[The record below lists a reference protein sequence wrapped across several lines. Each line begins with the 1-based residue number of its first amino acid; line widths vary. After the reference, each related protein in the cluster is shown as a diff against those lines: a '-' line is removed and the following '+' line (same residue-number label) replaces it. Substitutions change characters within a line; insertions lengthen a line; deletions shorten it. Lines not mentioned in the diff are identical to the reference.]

1 MTVTVYPSKLKGT
14 VSGISSKSYLHR
26 ILICAALSE
35 GKTEISFNTM
45 SKDISATISAISAFG
60 KKAECLNGKLVVS
73 DGDFFDSI
81 NVNES
86 GSTFRFI
93 LPILSVICKNRE
105 VEINGSEY
113 LASRPI
119 SPLYEEL
126 TAKGAKISKKGVFP
140 MTVSGNIQSG
150 KFTLP
155 GNISSQFVSGLLL
168 ALPMVS
174 GDSEIYI
181 EGTLQSKPYVDI
193 TIECMKLFGVD
204 VEETSYGYFVRGGR
218 KYISP
223 RNIICENDYSN
234 AAFFLT
240 AGALSEEFV
249 GVKNLNPKTC
259 QGDSEI
265 VNLLEWFGS
274 EKKIEGNTVSF
285 RNKAL
290 NSIGIDATDIP
301 DLVPILSLAASVANG
316 ETRIY
321 GAERLRY
328 KESDR
333 LKSVSTVLNSLGADI
348 TETDDGLII
357 RGVKKLKGGRV
368 DSFNDHR
375 IAMTAAIASC
385 VSENEIIIDNFEAI
399 TKSYPGFLEDFAN
412 IGGIFLK
419 EEK

>member
-1 MTVTVYPSKLKGT
+1 
-14 VSGISSKSYLHR
+14 
-26 ILICAALSE
+26 
-35 GKTEISFNTM
+35 
-45 SKDISATISAISAFG
+45 
-60 KKAECLNGKLVVS
+60 
-73 DGDFFDSI
+73 
-81 NVNES
+81 
-86 GSTFRFI
+86 
-93 LPILSVICKNRE
+93 
-105 VEINGSEY
+105 
-113 LASRPI
+113 
-119 SPLYEEL
+119 
-126 TAKGAKISKKGVFP
+126 
-140 MTVSGNIQSG
+140 
-150 KFTLP
+150 
-155 GNISSQFVSGLLL
+155 
-168 ALPMVS
+168 MVP

-240 AGALSEEFV
+240 AGSLSEEFV

-265 VNLLEWFGS
+265 INLLARFGS

-285 RNKAL
+285 RKRTL
-290 NSIGIDATDIP
+290 DSIEIDATDIP
-301 DLVPILSLAASVANG
+301 DLVPILSLVASVSKG

-333 LKSVSTVLNSLGADI
+333 LKSVSTVLNALGADI
-348 TETDDGLII
+348 TETEDGLII
-357 RGVKKLKGGRV
+357 KGVEKLKGGRV

>member
-14 VSGISSKSYLHR
+14 VGGISSKSYLHR
-26 ILICAALSE
+26 LLICAALSE
-35 GKTEISFNTM
+35 GFTEISYNTM

-60 KKAECLNGKLVVS
+60 KKAESVNGKLVVS
-73 DGDFFDSI
+73 DGEFCDSI

-93 LPILSVICKNRE
+93 LPILSAKCGNRT
-105 VEINGSEY
+105 VEINGSAY

-126 TAKGAKISKKGVFP
+126 VAKGAVISEKGHFP
-140 MTVSGNIQSG
+140 MTVSGSMQSG
-150 KFTLP
+150 KYTLP

-168 ALPMVS
+168 ALPMVD

-181 EGTLQSKPYVDI
+181 EGELQSKPYVDI

-204 VEETSYGYFVRGGR
+204 IEETAYGYFVKGCR
-218 KYISP
+218 KYVSP
-223 RNIICENDYSN
+223 KNVICENDYSN

-240 AGALSEEFV
+240 AGAISEEFV
-249 GVKNLNPKTC
+249 GVENLNPKTS
-259 QGDSEI
+259 QGDSEVI
-265 VNLLEWFGS
+265 KILERFGA
-274 EKKIEGNTVSF
+274 EKAVEGKTVLF
-285 RNKAL
+285 RNKSL
-290 NSIGIDATDIP
+290 NATDIDATDIP
-301 DLVPILSLAASVANG
+301 DLVPILSLAASVSNG
-316 ETRIY
+316 TTRIY
-321 GAERLRY
+321 GAERLRF

-333 LKSVSTVLNSLGADI
+333 LKSVSAVLNSLGANI

-357 RGVKKLKGGRV
+357 KGVEKLKGGRV

-399 TKSYPGFLEDFAN
+399 TKSYPNFLDDFATV
-412 IGGIFLK
+412 GGKFVK
-419 EEK
+419 EEN